1 MLVTGDKNV
10 DFVITLVFYVI
21 MFCLALYYAF
31 RFPKMTRK
39 AIAEGKSY
47 ATEKTVRWVR
57 AGGLFLAVFM
67 PIAILITIFIH
78 LTGRD

>member
-10 DFVITLVFYVI
+10 DFIITLVFYI
-21 MFCLALYYAF
+21 ILYCVVLDLAF
-31 RFPKMTRK
+31 RFPKRTRK

-47 ATEKTVRWVR
+47 ATEKTVRLVR
-57 AGGLFLAVFM
+57 RGGLFLVVFV
-67 PIAILITIFIH
+67 PIGFLFTIFVH